1 MTRYRVIQYP
11 IGAHGTLTRVLE
23 AGVGNKTMLLV
34 HGVGARADRWR
45 RNLDGLAAAGYH
57 PYAIDLPGHGLAQKG
72 PDIAHTVPGYANF
85 VRALLDD
92 LGCDQTYLVGTSL
105 GGHICAT
112 VACEIPDRVAGL
124 VLVGTVGIT
133 PIGVERRKRTES
145 IVGETSWDAVDR
157 KLRVVVH
164 DETLVTE
171 ELHLEE
177 FRINNSPGAA
187 ESFER
192 IAAYFGDHLDDDVVG
207 DRLSAVAAAFPVLI
221 VWGRQDVGF
230 PLELGEAA
238 HRRLPR
244 SRLAVMD
251 DAAHAP
257 YFERPDTFNRIV
269 TDFFAGRLG
278 SAPIEGVELRDE
290 PASWMPGPEQT

>member
-1 MTRYRVIQYP
+1 MIQYP
-11 IGAHGTLTRVLE
+11 LGVDGVLTRVLE
-23 AGVGNKTMLLV
+23 AGAGDRTMLLV

-45 RNLDGLAAAGYH
+45 RNLEGLASAGYH

-72 PDIAHTVPGYANF
+72 PDIPGTVPEYARF
-85 VRALLDD
+85 ARRVLDD
-92 LGCDQTYLVGTSL
+92 LGADEVYLVGTSL

-112 VACEIPDRVAGL
+112 AACDMAERVAGL

-133 PIGVERRKRTES
+133 PIGAERRQRTQS
-145 IVGETSWDAVDR
+145 IVGETSWEAVGG
-157 KLRVVVH
+157 KLRVVLH
-164 DETLVTE
+164 DEALATE
-171 ELHLEE
+171 ELHREE

-192 IAAYFGDHLDDDVVG
+192 IAAYFGNDLDDDAVG
-207 DRLSAVAAAFPVLI
+207 DRLAALADAFPVLI
-221 VWGRQDVGF
+221 VWGREDVGF

-238 HRRLPR
+238 RAKLPG

-257 YFERPDTFNRIV
+257 YFERPEAFNRIV
-269 TDFFAGRLG
+269 TDFLAGRLG
-278 SAPIEGVELRDE
+278 ETPIDGVELR
-290 PASWMPGPEQT
+290 